1 MPTAIPESPEEFDLA
16 AGVIVM
22 ATGFKPYQPRQG
34 EYGYQE
40 FPEVVTL
47 PEFIRLMAEAPQGS
61 DTLVLQGRQVR
72 SLAMIHCV
80 GSRQI
85 PGIHEEN
92 EGGYLNEYCS
102 RTCCTATLHAADRS
116 AAAPPKPRSL
126 IFTGISAPM
135 AGGRRSFTHR
145 PLQTR

>member
-1 MPTAIPESPEEFDLA
+1 MPAAIPESPEEFDLD
-16 AGVIVM
+16 AGVIVL
-22 ATGFKPYQPRQG
+22 ATGFQPYQPRRG

-47 PEFIRLMAEAPQGS
+47 PEFIRLMAEAPTGERHPGF
-61 DTLVLQGRQVR
+61 DRGGTIRRV
-72 SLAMIHCV
+72 AMIHCV

-102 RTCCTATLHAADRS
+102 RTCCSATLYAAN
-116 AAAPPKPRSL
+116 L
-126 IFTGISAPM
+126 IRDQLPQNPG
-135 AGGRRSFTHR
+135 
-145 PLQTR
+145 L